1 MQSAISG
8 HLFLYHDLVT
18 DRVIETIAAN
28 GFSMIEL
35 WAMQPHL
42 PYRDDKKIG
51 EIAAIMKKHRVSASS
66 AHLPMY
72 EKIHAPKEPRL
83 LLSPSDLDEGR
94 RKRWI
99 NELGLAT
106 KVAASLGA
114 KVMTLHS
121 DLDFP
126 RPSDKSLTAFHKS
139 MDALLE
145 SAPPTDFRFAV
156 ENNPG
161 GLEQVEGVL
170 KVINRYPTDTVGMT
184 LDIGHAHIG
193 GVAIEAVRLAAS
205 RLLSIHAHD
214 NDGVGD
220 DHLEPGSGS
229 VPWDA
234 LKMALLDL
242 KFDGPLVWEIR
253 DPTAGD
259 DPGLKLKSKML
270 KEIKKFDAT
279 FARS

>member
-18 DRVIETIAAN
+18 DRVIERIAAN
-28 GFSMIEL
+28 GFSRIEL

-42 PYRDDKKIG
+42 PYRDDKKIE
-51 EIAAIMKKHRVSASS
+51 EIAAAMKKSRVSASS

-72 EKIHAPKEPRL
+72 EKIHAPREPRL
-83 LLSPSDLDEGR
+83 LLSPSDLDEDR
-94 RKRWI
+94 RKRWTV
-99 NELGLAT
+99 EAGLAT
-106 KVAASLGA
+106 KAAASLGA

-121 DLDFP
+121 DLEFP
-126 RPSDKSLTAFHKS
+126 KPSDRSLTAFHKS
-139 MDALLE
+139 MHALLE
-145 SAPPTDFRFAV
+145 SAPPNDFRFAV

-161 GLEQVEGVL
+161 GLEQVEGIL
-170 KVINRYPTDTVGMT
+170 KAINGYPPDAVGMT
-184 LDIGHAHIG
+184 IDIGHAHIG
-193 GVAIEAVRLAAS
+193 GVTIEAVCLAAS

-214 NDGVGD
+214 NDGVSD
-220 DHLEPGSGS
+220 SHLAPGSGS

-234 LKMALLDL
+234 LRRALLDL
-242 KFDGPLVWEIR
+242 EFDRPLVWEIR
-253 DPTAGD
+253 DPTAGA